1 MVGALIM
8 PFPRNAEKYLCLHYV
23 GSLGAELDLCS
34 GEAGLETEWSIVG
47 QGVNPAVTTQAYL
60 DIQPFCL
67 FSRVQMNC
75 VLQIHCCPEPPIT
88 YHLGKKKSI
97 RSQNSFQIPELLT
110 ASLKG
115 SSVRRGERGQ
125 STAESTLQICSA

>member
-47 QGVNPAVTTQAYL
+47 QGVNPAVTNYPGISGHPAFLLIFQSSNELCVADSL
-60 DIQPFCL
+60 L
-67 FSRVQMNC
+67 SRAPHH
-75 VLQIHCCPEPPIT
+75 IPP
-88 YHLGKKKSI
+88 GQKKKASDL
-97 RSQNSFQIPELLT
+97 RTPSRYLSF
-110 ASLKG
+110 
-115 SSVRRGERGQ
+115 
-125 STAESTLQICSA
+125 